1 MNATTSTPKLER
13 TRRQFIKT
21 AGATL
26 LTSAAVAAMAGTG
39 SQALAASKSAANDT
53 ATSVADIT
61 WDEECDVLVVGA
73 GLAGTT
79 AAITAAQ
86 NGAKVLLLE
95 KSPWMNGGGNSKY
108 SSGWALFTYNVEGT
122 ATYLKNCRGDFD
134 ASPDAIYEA
143 FAANLAESDDWVL
156 GLNPPENNMGY
167 SATPEASSDYGEY
180 NEHEGSQ
187 WNACICMQP
196 MNKPGTYRHLQ
207 FFLMDKI
214 RDDFADLITEKVSAP
229 LTALVQD
236 PQSKAVIGGV
246 YEFEGASV
254 YVKANAGVVM
264 ACGGFEA
271 DRTMCQDYLSMP
283 VYHTVAAPFNTGDG
297 HRICAKLGADMW
309 HMNSL
314 AGGWTNCVA
323 LDGSSHGT
331 YRCLEKQM
339 GITVGINGRR
349 FYMDWDGCTTYDYD
363 FGPGS
368 DASVHVGCRHGHQQF
383 GGEFTHLPMP
393 GVTWFVYDSAA
404 AADEKTPAY
413 HNMSGDPVADGYGY
427 VADTLEELAEQMGVP
442 AEELTTTVAQWNE
455 AVAAGKDPY
464 YFRPDHTLTP
474 IETAPFYAVK
484 CEPELLN
491 TDGGPRR
498 DEHAQ
503 ILDIDGEPIPGL
515 FSAGEFGSVWCRD
528 YQGGGNLGECLAWG
542 RLAARS
548 ALGIEVDPTQFE
560 PTNEVE
566 DAFLAA
572 GGKQGALNQY
582 TDAFKEARAAE
593 REAGAKAD
601 AEATY
606 KDGSYEGVAYGMG
619 EEVPVTVV
627 VSGGK
632 ISEVTVGDN
641 QETAG
646 IADKAIEQLPPAIV
660 EGNGVNGLDCISGAT
675 VTSLAIMNAVEAAL
689 TQAK

>member
-1 MNATTSTPKLER
+1 MSTMQGSKALER

-21 AGATL
+21 AGAAM
-26 LTSAAVAAMAGTG
+26 LTSAAVAAMTG
-39 SQALAASKSAANDT
+39 ASSALAASKSAANDT
-53 ATSVADIT
+53 ASSVSDIT
-61 WDEECDVLVVGA
+61 WDEECDLLVVGA

-79 AAITAAQ
+79 AAITGAQ
-86 NGAKVLLLE
+86 NGAKVVLLE
-95 KSPWMNGGGNSKY
+95 KSPWVNGGGNSKY
-108 SSGWALFTYNVEGT
+108 SSGWALFTYNIDGT

-134 ASPDAIYEA
+134 ATPDAIYDA
-143 FAANLAESDDWVL
+143 FAANAAETDDWVL

-196 MNKPGTYRHLQ
+196 QNKPGTYRHVQ
-207 FFLMDKI
+207 FFLVDKI
-214 RDDFADLITEKVSAP
+214 RNEFADSITEHVNSP

-236 PQSKAVIGGV
+236 PETKAVIGGV
-246 YEFEGASV
+246 YQSEDGKSV
-254 YVKANAGVVM
+254 YVKADKGVVM
-264 ACGGFEA
+264 ACGGFES
-271 DRTMCQDYLSMP
+271 DKTMCQDYLSLP

-339 GITVGINGRR
+339 GITVGVNGRR

-368 DASVHVGCRHGHQQF
+368 DESVHVGCRHGHQQF
-383 GGEFTHLPMP
+383 GGEFHVLPMP
-393 GVTWFVYDSAA
+393 GVSWFVYDDDAA
-404 AADEKTPAY
+404 KNEKTPAY

-427 VADTLEELAEQMGVP
+427 KADTLEELAEQMGVP
-442 AEELTTTVAQWNE
+442 ADELTATVEQWNE
-455 AVAAGKDPY
+455 CVANGKDPY
-464 YFRPDHTLTP
+464 YFRPDHTLTA
-474 IETAPFYAVK
+474 IQTAPFYAVK

-498 DEHAQ
+498 NEKAQ
-503 ILDIDGEPIPGL
+503 ILDIDGEPIEGL
-515 FSAGEFGSVWCRD
+515 YGAGEFGSVWCHD

-542 RLAARS
+542 RLAARE
-548 ALGIEVDPTQFE
+548 ALGVEVDPSQYE
-560 PTNEVE
+560 ATNEVE

-572 GGKQGALNQY
+572 GGKKGALNQY
-582 TDAFKEARAAE
+582 TDDYKAARKEE

-606 KDGSYEGVAYGMG
+606 TDGTYEGVGYGMG
-619 EEVPVTVV
+619 EEVPVTVT

-632 ISEVTVGDN
+632 IASVEVGDN

-646 IADKAIEQLPPAIV
+646 IGDKAIDTLPDEIV
-660 EGNGVNGLDCISGAT
+660 AANGVNGLDCVSGAT
-675 VTSLAIMNAVEAAL
+675 ETSLAIMNAVVEAL
-689 TQAK
+689 EQAK

>member
-1 MNATTSTPKLER
+1 MIDKLER

-21 AGATL
+21 AGAAMF
-26 LTSAAVAAMAGTG
+26 TSAAAAVAAGAG
-39 SQALAASKSAANDT
+39 SALADSATPAND
-53 ATSVADIT
+53 AAADVDSID
-61 WDEECDVLVVGA
+61 WDETCDVLVVGA
-73 GLAGTT
+73 GLAGTA

-86 NGAKVLLLE
+86 NGAQVVLLE
-95 KSPWMNGGGNSKY
+95 KSPWVNGGGNSKY
-108 SSGWALFTYNVEGT
+108 SSGWALFTYNIEGT

-134 ASPDAIYEA
+134 ATPDAVYDA
-143 FAANLAESDDWVL
+143 FAANLAETDDWVL
-156 GLNPPENNMGY
+156 ALNPPENNMGY

-187 WNACICMQP
+187 WNACICFQP
-196 MNKPGTYRHLQ
+196 QNKPGTYRHVQ
-207 FFLMDKI
+207 FFLVDKI
-214 RDDFADLITEKVSAP
+214 REEFADSIQTKANSP

-236 PQSKAVIGGV
+236 PETKAVLGGV
-246 YEFEGASV
+246 YTSEEGKSV
-254 YVKANAGVVM
+254 YIKAQSGVIM
-264 ACGGFEA
+264 CCGGFES
-271 DRTMCQDYLSMP
+271 DPVMCQDYLSLP

-339 GITVGINGRR
+339 GITVGVNGRR

-368 DASVHVGCRHGHQQF
+368 DISVHVGCRHGHQQF
-383 GGEFTHLPMP
+383 GGEFHVLPMP
-393 GVTWFVYDSAA
+393 AVSWFVYDDAA
-404 AADEKTPAY
+404 ANDESTPAY
-413 HNMSGDPVADGYGY
+413 HNLTGDPVADGYGY
-427 VADTLEELAEQMGVP
+427 KADTLEELAEQMGVP
-442 AEELTTTVAQWNE
+442 ADELTATVEQWNE
-455 AVAAGKDPY
+455 CVKAGKDTY
-464 YFRPDHTLTP
+464 YFRPDHTLTA

-503 ILDIDGEPIPGL
+503 VLDIDGNPIPNL
-515 FSAGEFGSVWCRD
+515 YEAGEFGSVWCHD

-548 ALGIEVDPTQFE
+548 CLGVEADPSQYE
-560 PTNEVE
+560 ATNEVE

-582 TDAFKEARAAE
+582 TDEYKQARADE
-593 REAGAKAD
+593 REAGAAAD
-601 AEATY
+601 AQATY
-606 KDGSYEGVAYGMG
+606 SDGTYEGLAYGMG
-619 EEVPVTVV
+619 EEVPVTVS

-632 ISEVTVGDN
+632 IASVEVGDN
-641 QETAG
+641 QETPG
-646 IADKAIEQLPPAIV
+646 IGDKAIDALPQMIV
-660 EGNGVNGLDCISGAT
+660 DGNGVNGIDCISGAT
-675 VTSLAIMNAVEAAL
+675 ETSLAIMNAVADAL
-689 TQAK
+689 SQAKA